1 MSRTASRKGGVAG
14 SADRLAH
21 EVAGEVVPSGLAG
34 LATWWD
40 DHREVRREQIVA
52 TAINVLWIGLERLR
66 RGEAWTA

>member
-1 MSRTASRKGGVAG
+1 MGA
-14 SADRLAH
+14 
-21 EVAGEVVPSGLAG
+21 EVVPSGLAG

-52 TAINVLWIGLERLR
+52 TAINVFWIGLERLR